1 MITEATRRA
10 LEAKC
15 KALCDAFALEC
26 AYFAQ
31 VLGPRRHYL
40 AGYGEMKPEKPRQ
53 LLLSAHLALFWHGSL
68 GREAEADVRTRL
80 DGTVRRIERDLA
92 NEAAELPVPARH
104 HHG

>member
-40 AGYGEMKPEKPRQ
+40 AGYGEMKPEKPTQ

-68 GREAEADVRTRL
+68 RKEAEADVRSRL
-80 DGTVRRIERDLA
+80 DRTVRRVEQDLA
-92 NEAAELPVPARH
+92 NASMDMGKP
-104 HHG
+104 

>member
-1 MITEATRRA
+1 MITEATRRV

-15 KALCDAFALEC
+15 KALCDDFALEC

-40 AGYGEMKPEKPRQ
+40 AGYGEMRPGQPRQ

-68 GREAEADVRTRL
+68 GKKAEADVRTRL
-80 DGTVRRIERDLA
+80 DGTVRHIERDLA
-92 NEAAELPVPARH
+92 TKEDGLPVPGRH
-104 HHG
+104 HHA

>member
-1 MITEATRRA
+1 MK
-10 LEAKC
+10 AKC

-68 GREAEADVRTRL
+68 GKEAEADVRTRL
-80 DGTVRRIERDLA
+80 DGTVRRVEQDLA
-92 NEAAELPVPARH
+92 NEASVDR
-104 HHG
+104 GKS